1 MMDDLKYDLLI
12 EVLGSMEAELVK
24 SYLESQDISVKLF
37 EESLTHTLYPNMF
50 GRVQV
55 FVEKE
60 NIELARKLLEEYE
73 SATGTEE

>member
-1 MMDDLKYDLLI
+1 MDDLKYDLLI

>member
-1 MMDDLKYDLLI
+1 MDDLKYDLLI
-12 EVLGSMEAELVK
+12 EVLGSMEAELLK
-24 SYLESQDISVKLF
+24 SYLESNDISVKLF

-60 NIELARKLLEEYE
+60 NIEPARKLLEEYE
-73 SATGTEE
+73 SATGTKE

>member
-1 MMDDLKYDLLI
+1 MDELKYELLTEI
-12 EVLGSMEAELVK
+12 LGSMEAELLK
-24 SYLESQDISVKLF
+24 SYLEADDMSVKLF

-60 NIELARKLLEEYE
+60 KIERARKLLEEYE
-73 SATGTEE
+73 NATETKE

>member
-1 MMDDLKYDLLI
+1 MDELKYELLT

-24 SYLESQDISVKLF
+24 SYLESQDIIVKLF

-50 GRVQV
+50 GRVQI

-60 NIELARKLLEEYE
+60 NIERARELLEEYE
-73 SATGTEE
+73 NNTESKE